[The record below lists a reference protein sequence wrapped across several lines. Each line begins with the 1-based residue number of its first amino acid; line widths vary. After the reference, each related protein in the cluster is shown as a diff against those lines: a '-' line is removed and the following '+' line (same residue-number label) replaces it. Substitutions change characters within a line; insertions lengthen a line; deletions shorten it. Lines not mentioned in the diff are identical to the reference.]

1 MAVGS
6 GGARLATGARD
17 TRLATRAG
25 DAQLATG
32 ALDGGRRRGLA
43 TGGRDTRER
52 RVGPRATIPPIRR
65 WLRARRLSLGPMCG
79 ATRRDHAHSAA
90 HTAADSCAWADSWRR
105 SQRPRTG
112 PRIRRLRGRQAR
124 GRTQLCRGRLVD
136 DDPEPRVPPEVGGGT
151 VRPLGRLQR
160 ASQDRR
166 LPLPRD
172 EQPAFA
178 RLEEPG
184 EPDRDPRRGHGR
196 SAVSLDR
203 SLPSRPLGPPRRT
216 TRSHPSKLDNRFEP
230 GLLVHSSAS
239 STRRCVRS
247 GRPTR

>member
-65 WLRARRLSLGPMCG
+65 WLRARRLSLGTMCG
-79 ATRRDHAHSAA
+79 AHA
-90 HTAADSCAWADSWRR
+90 
-105 SQRPRTG
+105 PG
-112 PRIRRLRGRQAR
+112 PRPQRRAYSRRQLRMGRFVAPESTPEDR
-124 GRTQLCRGRLVD
+124 PPDPPPPGSPGPGTQLCRGRLVD

-216 TRSHPSKLDNRFEP
+216 TRSHPSKLENRFEP